1 MATLFRNSTIALVFA
16 IVLAT
21 GVNAFAATIDLM
33 TAGKYNTFIFN
44 NFSGSSD
51 TQGSL
56 AVGGNAKLDHY
67 SVGDQ
72 LNSSYSG
79 DSLVVGGNLDY
90 SGGRVYYGNI
100 SVGGKAN
107 VDSSVTN
114 GLSGSQSF
122 NQGVGNLSVDFA
134 AEEKYLQNLSQNLSG
149 MTTTGSSG
157 ILWNGMQVKG
167 DGTSDLQIF
176 NLDGNDLSKSTWWHA
191 LSGIPDD
198 ATIVLNISGKNAK
211 LSGGQQVL
219 AGFSNR
225 VLFNFYEAVNL
236 EISGIS
242 VEGSIL
248 APYAT
253 INNAQ
258 GVIQGNVIAKNLSGS
273 IQQNLNPFQG
283 YGDDPPGGETPE
295 PGTLLLLGSGLGVFL
310 AGRRFRCKERT
321 E

>member
-1 MATLFRNSTIALVFA
+1 MSNLFRLSTIALVFA
-16 IVLAT
+16 IVMAT
-21 GVNAFAATIDLM
+21 GGNAFAATIDLM

-72 LNSSYSG
+72 LNPTYSG
-79 DSLVVGGNLDY
+79 DSLVVGGNLNY
-90 SGGRVYYGNI
+90 SGGRVYYGDI

-114 GLSGSQSF
+114 GLSSSQSF
-122 NQGVGNLSVDFA
+122 NQGVNNLSVDFA

-149 MTTTGSSG
+149 MTATGSSG

-167 DGTSDLQIF
+167 DGASDLQVF

-225 VLFNFYEAVNL
+225 VLFNFYEALNL
-236 EISGIS
+236 EISGIR

-283 YGDDPPGGETPE
+283 YGGDTPGGETPE

-310 AGRRFRCKERT
+310 AGRRFRRKERT

>member
-1 MATLFRNSTIALVFA
+1 MPLLLKSFTASLVLA
-16 IVLAT
+16 IVMTT
-21 GVNAFAATIDLM
+21 GGNAFAASIDLM

-56 AVGGNAKLDHY
+56 AVGGNATLHSY

-72 LNSSYSG
+72 LNSGYTG
-79 DSLVVGGNLDY
+79 DSLVVGGNLNY
-90 SGGRVYYGNI
+90 SDGRVYYGNI
-100 SVGGKAN
+100 SVGGNAN
-107 VDSSVTN
+107 VSSSVTN
-114 GLSGSQSF
+114 GLSSSQSLS
-122 NQGVGNLSVDFA
+122 QGVSNLSVDFA
-134 AEEKYLQNLSQNLSG
+134 SEEKYLKNLSSELSG
-149 MTTTGSSG
+149 MVSTGTSG
-157 ILWNGMQVKG
+157 ILWGGVQVKG
-167 DGTSDLQIF
+167 NGSSDLQIF
-176 NLDGNDLSKSTWWHA
+176 NLDGNDLSKSTWWHT

-198 ATIVLNISGKNAK
+198 ATIILNISGKNAK

-219 AGFSNR
+219 AGLSNR

-253 INNAQ
+253 ISNAQ

-283 YGDDPPGGETPE
+283 YGGDTPGGETPE
-295 PGTLLLLGSGLGVFL
+295 PATLLLLGSGMGLFV
-310 AGRRFRCKERT
+310 AGRSIRRRSKV
-321 E
+321 